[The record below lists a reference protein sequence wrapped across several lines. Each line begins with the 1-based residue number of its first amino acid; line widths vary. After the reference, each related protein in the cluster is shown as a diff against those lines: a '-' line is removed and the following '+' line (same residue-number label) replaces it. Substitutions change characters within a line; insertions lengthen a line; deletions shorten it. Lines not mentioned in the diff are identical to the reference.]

1 MIAAGL
7 GCRHGVPAQAVIDL
21 LALATA
27 RTGTRP
33 TLLAIPDFKR
43 EEPGLSE
50 AARTLGLPLLRIS
63 NLALRAEQPRCVTFS
78 ERAEAAVGVRS
89 VAEAC
94 ALAAVG
100 AEGWLILERIT
111 LGGVTCA
118 FAVQGKGSAPIQ
130 GGEPAQGL
138 P

>member
-21 LALATA
+21 LAEASA
-27 RTGTRP
+27 CTGMRP

-43 EEPGLSE
+43 DEPGLFE
-50 AARTLGLPLLRIS
+50 ASRRLGLRLLRVS
-63 NLALRAEQPRCVTFS
+63 SAALRAEQPRCVTFS
-78 ERAEAAVGVRS
+78 EQVGRVVGMRS

-100 AEGWLILERIT
+100 PEGRLVLNRIA
-111 LGGVTCA
+111 GVGVTCA
-118 FAVQGKGSAPIQ
+118 FAVTDHPTCV
-130 GGEPAQGL
+130 
-138 P
+138 